1 VPVEVGPV
9 SCVKVRE
16 LQHSGVLKVAGRLVA
31 KQVRQFAATFEIEI
45 HRQEGDVVC
54 DVDETETV
62 VELDAIEDRQCLRRD
77 VNVVE
82 VEIAM
87 TVADPVLLNSLKK

>member
-1 VPVEVGPV
+1 ME
-9 SCVKVRE
+9 
-16 LQHSGVLKVAGRLVA
+16 
-31 KQVRQFAATFEIEI
+31 KQVRQVAATFEIEI

-82 VEIAM
+82 VQIAM